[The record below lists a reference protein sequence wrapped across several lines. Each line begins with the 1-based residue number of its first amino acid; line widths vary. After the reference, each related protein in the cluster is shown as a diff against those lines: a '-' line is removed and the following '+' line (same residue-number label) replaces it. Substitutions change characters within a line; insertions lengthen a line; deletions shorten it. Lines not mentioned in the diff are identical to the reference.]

1 MIEFSTVGLKWN
13 LIREGYE
20 KRGKKDQ
27 IEREVVFD
35 VGLFNLW
42 MVGLPEYIYIKER
55 MREF

>member
-1 MIEFSTVGLKWN
+1 MLNVALREDDRSFYCRIEVEF
-13 LIREGYE
+13 E

-42 MVGLPEYIYIKER
+42 MVELPEY
-55 MREF
+55 